1 MGSGTSVS
9 PENDSFFFAYQ
20 IMISE
25 YERLKS
31 LQEKSAKLCFDND
44 VDVKD
49 NNDEEDKDAEINFQI
64 DSPTKTTPIFDRLE
78 ELYTTALLE
87 WTLPLEDCLN
97 PFVMIYKYSHLSAVD
112 LVTYHDLIVKKV
124 TEESKGNTIKKE
136 VRDDSKSFGGT
147 AEDSRAEKEAAALL
161 RGADNSDNQNE
172 TDMVLRSPCM
182 ENNEMKLLL
191 RQAGVWKK
199 YFGNE
204 CYMYIHVLTKEV
216 LYVMMCMNLHVFV
229 CIYI

>member
-1 MGSGTSVS
+1 MMGSGTSVS

-31 LQEKSAKLCFDND
+31 QEKSAKLCFNND
-44 VDVKD
+44 VDVK
-49 NNDEEDKDAEINFQI
+49 I
-64 DSPTKTTPIFDRLE
+64 DSPTETTPIFDRLE
-78 ELYTTALLE
+78 ELYKTALLE
-87 WTLPLEDCLN
+87 RSLPLEECLN
-97 PFVMIYKYSHLSAVD
+97 PFVMIYKYSQLSAID
-112 LVTYHDLIVKKV
+112 LVSYHDLIIKKI
-124 TEESKGNTIKKE
+124 TERSKGNTIKKE

-147 AEDSRAEKEAAALL
+147 AEDSSAEKEAAALL
-161 RGADNSDNQNE
+161 RGADCSDNENE
-172 TDMVLRSPCM
+172 TEMILRSPCM
-182 ENNEMKLLL
+182 ENNELNLLL

-216 LYVMMCMNLHVFV
+216 PCIIIYICVYVFV
-229 CIYI
+229 CVYT